1 MAHTLGF
8 AFGLLALYPDEQE
21 KVLEQIK
28 YVTVIVTTKGRVP
41 PAVCSLNFLYFVLN
55 FISIFWTYD
64 KMPLFTSSIA

>member
-1 MAHTLGF
+1 MTAHTLGF

-28 YVTVIVTTKGRVP
+28 YVTTKGRVP